1 MWLSAVQVNDAV
13 PPSVWMVRWSEIVV
27 GGGLV
32 GGRVT
37 GRGAGVRVGGRVFW
51 APSVERG
58 DVVVASTDGTAA
70 SVDAVGR
77 RRGVPAGLD
86 APGWPEDRAE
96 GGWERGLSD
105 GGSAAALGRDT
116 VDDSWWPTI
125 LVAHQAMSIVT
136 STAAIQPSAMVC
148 HLAPLNTPASAL
160 RSVAGAEEALH
171 QGNPKQHQSEG
182 T

>member
-51 APSVERG
+51 ARSAESG

-70 SVDAVGR
+70 SVDAVG
-77 RRGVPAGLD
+77 
-86 APGWPEDRAE
+86 
-96 GGWERGLSD
+96 
-105 GGSAAALGRDT
+105 
-116 VDDSWWPTI
+116 
-125 LVAHQAMSIVT
+125 
-136 STAAIQPSAMVC
+136 
-148 HLAPLNTPASAL
+148 
-160 RSVAGAEEALH
+160 
-171 QGNPKQHQSEG
+171 
-182 T
+182 